1 MTHVTQHRRLSALQ
15 ATNPSRKK
23 KKKTAIDLH

>member
-15 ATNPSRKK
+15 ATNPLR
-23 KKKTAIDLH
+23 KKKTAVDLH